1 MKIAPSILSAD
12 FAHLARD
19 VQLVAQAGVEYLHI
33 DVMDGHFIP
42 NITLGTNVVAV
53 LRCETDLILDCHLMV
68 SNPEAHIE
76 AFAQVGADIISV
88 HYEATTHL
96 HGVLQRIRQ
105 FGCRA
110 GVVINPATAVSAIEP
125 ILSDVDLVL
134 VMTVNPGFGGQQF
147 IATTVKKIEQL
158 NQLRHANGYSYEI
171 EVDGG
176 INPQTAAQC
185 LAAGTDVLV
194 AGSYIYEHENPQQ
207 AIASLRG
214 ALHGT

>member
-33 DVMDGHFIP
+33 DVMDGHFVP
-42 NITLGTNVVAV
+42 NITLGTNVVAA
-53 LRCETDLILDCHLMV
+53 LRRETDLILDCHLMV

-76 AFAQVGADIISV
+76 AFAQAGADIISV

-207 AIASLRG
+207 AIASLKR

>member
-33 DVMDGHFIP
+33 DVMDGHFVP
-42 NITLGTNVVAV
+42 NITLGTNVVAA
-53 LRCETDLILDCHLMV
+53 LRRETDLILDCHLMV

-76 AFAQVGADIISV
+76 AFAQAGADIISV

>member
-19 VQLVAQAGVEYLHI
+19 VQLVAQAGVEYLHV
-33 DVMDGHFIP
+33 DVMDGHFVP
-42 NITLGTNVVAV
+42 NITLGTNVVAA
-53 LRCETDLILDCHLMV
+53 LRRETDLILDCHLMV

-76 AFAQVGADIISV
+76 AFAQAGADIISV

>member
-33 DVMDGHFIP
+33 DVMDGHFVP
-42 NITLGTNVVAV
+42 NITLGTNVVAA
-53 LRCETDLILDCHLMV
+53 LRRETDLILDCHLMV

-76 AFAQVGADIISV
+76 AFAQAGADIISV

-214 ALHGT
+214 AFHGT

>member
-1 MKIAPSILSAD
+1 MKIAPSILSAN

-19 VQLVAQAGVEYLHI
+19 VQLVAQAGVEYLHV
-33 DVMDGHFIP
+33 DVMDGHFVP
-42 NITLGTNVVAV
+42 NITLGTNVVAA
-53 LRCETDLILDCHLMV
+53 LRRETDLILDCHLMV

-76 AFAQVGADIISV
+76 AFAQAGADIISV